1 MPATRSAAE
10 ASAPG
15 IVRPICRRMKREL
28 TARGTQ
34 LIKPR
39 HRARLRRSRR
49 RMKARAASGAPTA
62 ENRSSSRT
70 LDFIPL
76 VREGTK
82 SRQAKRAQPRHPLRR
97 AEPTNRAAKK
107 GRQPDLPR
115 PRTGSSNPLPSSRQ
129 SVSLRVSRPFEGK
142 ARVFSHYATIPGGS
156 CQQRR
161 AKPSSVGPSSAG
173 VSVKPYFS
181 TAVLPEALCEVGG
194 TGRKLRSG

>member
-1 MPATRSAAE
+1 MPATGSAAE

-39 HRARLRRSRR
+39 RRARLRRSRR
-49 RMKARAASGAPTA
+49 RKKARAASGAPTA

-76 VREGTK
+76 AREGTK
-82 SRQAKRAQPRHPLRR
+82 SGQAKRAEPRHPLRR
-97 AEPTNRAAKK
+97 AEPTNRAAQK

-115 PRTGSSNPLPSSRQ
+115 PGKGSSNPLPSSRQ
-129 SVSLRVSRPFEGK
+129 SVWVWAIE
-142 ARVFSHYATIPGGS
+142 
-156 CQQRR
+156 
-161 AKPSSVGPSSAG
+161 
-173 VSVKPYFS
+173 
-181 TAVLPEALCEVGG
+181 
-194 TGRKLRSG
+194 RKLAEDAARPILWHNRTGTCWHPYVKGYTLMVNSVYNGWRMEDVWLDR

>member
-1 MPATRSAAE
+1 LPATRSAAE

-142 ARVFSHYATIPGGS
+142 ARVFSHYADHSGRQLSAETRKA
-156 CQQRR
+156 QQRR
-161 AKPSSVGPSSAG
+161 AEQRWCLCQAIFQYRSAAG
-173 VSVKPYFS
+173 
-181 TAVLPEALCEVGG
+181 AVREVCGA
-194 TGRKLRSG
+194 GRK

>member
-115 PRTGSSNPLPSSRQ
+115 PRTGRFYGAGGEDVATSSLQSNRWSAAMLQPNDLSR
-129 SVSLRVSRPFEGK
+129 SLVAPFLRPGWSAQHAGAGAAVELVWPASILCPR
-142 ARVFSHYATIPGGS
+142 ARA
-156 CQQRR
+156 
-161 AKPSSVGPSSAG
+161 
-173 VSVKPYFS
+173 
-181 TAVLPEALCEVGG
+181 E
-194 TGRKLRSG
+194 